1 MTTRPDLMQFV
12 QTWMWRT
19 VPPLTVFTR
28 WMFGF
33 QIFRVL
39 LLAWDTLCPKFGPF
53 PQSAHFAMVS
63 SGNSTDGRYHKS

>member
-1 MTTRPDLMQFV
+1 
-12 QTWMWRT
+12 
-19 VPPLTVFTR
+19 
-28 WMFGF
+28 
-33 QIFRVL
+33 